1 MTIYDRLTS
10 ASTRMLAPVASG
22 GKGALVTITTLG
34 TPGEYDEATDTQTP
48 GTPTTQTGSGVE
60 DAVSAY
66 SVVNGLAQAGDVK
79 FLLSPMTSD
88 AYGRSTG
95 TPLTAPVPDR
105 DTLTKGGQVWAIK
118 KVDPVQPAGTPIMYT
133 LVLRQ
138 GA

>member
-95 TPLTAPVPDR
+95 TPRHPRSHGT
-105 DTLTKGGQVWAIK
+105 GGRGAGRSGGRGRGTR
-118 KVDPVQPAGTPIMYT
+118 PAGPTP
-133 LVLRQ
+133 
-138 GA
+138 A